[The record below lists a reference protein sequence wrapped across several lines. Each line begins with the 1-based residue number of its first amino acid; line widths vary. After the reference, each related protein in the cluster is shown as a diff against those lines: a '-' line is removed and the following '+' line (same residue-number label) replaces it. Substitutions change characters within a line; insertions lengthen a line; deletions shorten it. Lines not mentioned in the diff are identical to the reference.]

1 MIDWRKV
8 PWPLW
13 AYCAITLLGALSI
26 DTRVSGPAVALVLVP
41 ILTVVWLFYLLR
53 GVRWLWFA
61 TLAIYVLII
70 PEIVSGSVTWEG
82 VVSTVVGLVLLL
94 LPATRRYFAKSVDEA
109 VA

>member
-1 MIDWRKV
+1 MIDWRRV

-13 AYCAITLLGALSI
+13 AYCAVTLLGSLST
-26 DTRVSGPAVALVLVP
+26 DTRISGPAIALVLVP

-53 GVRWLWFA
+53 GVRWLWLV
-61 TLAIYVLII
+61 TLAIYVLIN

-82 VVSTVVGLVLLL
+82 AASTVVGLVLLL
-94 LPATRRYFAKSVDEA
+94 PTTRRYFARTVDEA